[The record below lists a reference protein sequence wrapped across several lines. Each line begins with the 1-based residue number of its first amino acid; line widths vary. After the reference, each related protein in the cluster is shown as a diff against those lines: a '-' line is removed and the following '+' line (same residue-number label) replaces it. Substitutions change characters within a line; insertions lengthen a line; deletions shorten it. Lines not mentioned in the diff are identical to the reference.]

1 MENSKNL
8 LIRSLGDKALTDAI
22 PKYLR
27 GTLLDIGCGGKPLAG
42 LGGSPIA
49 RHITKHIALDH
60 PGSLHDISALDLFA
74 SAFALPL
81 AEGSVDSV
89 LCAAVLEHLEEPESA
104 IGEAFRVLKP
114 GGMAVYTVPFIW
126 HLHEE
131 PRDFYRFTKY
141 GLRYLFEKKGF
152 HVLELTALS
161 GFWVTFLQLLVY
173 KLFALNRGPLRYI
186 PVIPVLGLVIQG
198 IGYLL
203 NRLDPNE
210 KWTWAYLIAVE
221 KPT

>member
-8 LIRSLGDKALTDAI
+8 LIRSLGGRALNAAI
-22 PKYLR
+22 PKYLF
-27 GTLLDIGCGGKPLAG
+27 GTLLDIGCGEKPLASMA
-42 LGGSPIA
+42 GG
-49 RHITKHIALDH
+49 HVQKHIALDH
-60 PGSLHDISALDLFA
+60 PGSQHDTHAVDVFA
-74 SAFALPL
+74 SAFAIPL
-81 AEGSVDSV
+81 AESSVDSV
-89 LCAAVLEHLEEPESA
+89 LCTAVLEHLEEPETA

-114 GGMAVYTVPFIW
+114 GGRAIYTVPFIW

-152 HVLELTALS
+152 RILELNALS

-173 KLFALNRGPLRYI
+173 KLFAFNRGPLRYI
-186 PVIPVLGLVIQG
+186 PVIPILGLVFQG
-198 IGYLL
+198 IGYIL

-221 KPT
+221 KPA